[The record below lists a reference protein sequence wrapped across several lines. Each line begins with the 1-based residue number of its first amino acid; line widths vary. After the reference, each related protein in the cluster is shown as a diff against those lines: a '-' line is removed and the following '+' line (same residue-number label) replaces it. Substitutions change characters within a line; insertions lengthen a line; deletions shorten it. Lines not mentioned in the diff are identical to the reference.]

1 MRKLEELLDLPPV
14 ESFDTE
20 DQPSSADAVSDTTD
34 AQPLTLVSVEE
45 KINHALSAVTDLDRH
60 DGEMDEIAQ
69 RALESYEELRE
80 YGLNSSDAHA
90 ARILE
95 VAGQMLKTALEAR
108 NSKNERRLKTI
119 DLQLKALRAQQA
131 TEKQPDRSGG
141 EFDRNQLLR
150 MLAQEQPGSSDQS

>member
-14 ESFDTE
+14 ESYQDH
-20 DQPSSADAVSDTTD
+20 SDTTEPVQVT
-34 AQPLTLVSVEE
+34 AEPVNLVSVEE
-45 KINHALSAVTDLDRH
+45 KITHALSAVTDLDRH
-60 DGEMDEIAQ
+60 DSEMDEIAQ

-108 NSKNERRLKTI
+108 NSKNERRLRTI

-131 TEKQPDRSGG
+131 SGTQPDRNSG
-141 EFDRNQLLR
+141 EFDRNQLIQL
-150 MLAQEQPGSSDQS
+150 LASQDSAGN